1 MQRFIL
7 TALLILLATGTTNA
21 QEPDYILLQVKAP
34 ETFRA
39 QFKTTKGDFVI
50 EANRVWSPEGVD
62 RLYQLIKSN
71 FFTNALFFRVE
82 PTYVVQFGISASYKL
97 NRFWD
102 PKKLSDELI
111 RVRNV
116 RGMIAY
122 AQGKPNDRSTQ
133 LFINMVDNPKLDTAR
148 KSGTMG
154 FTPIA
159 RVISGMENLAK
170 LNSKY
175 GKKPAMIQDSLY
187 KYGNPYLDKLF
198 PGLDKIISATIIK

>member
-1 MQRFIL
+1 MRQSIL
-7 TALLILLATGTTNA
+7 IVFLILSSFCTTRA
-21 QEPDYILLQVKAP
+21 QEPDYLLLQVKAP

-39 QFKTTKGDFVI
+39 KFKTTKGDFII

-71 FFTNALFFRVE
+71 FFNNALFFRVE

-116 RGMIAY
+116 KGMIAY

-133 LFINMVDNPKLDTAR
+133 LFINMVDNPKLDTTK

-159 RVISGMENLAK
+159 RVISGMENLTK
-170 LNSKY
+170 LNSQY
-175 GKKPAMIQDSLY
+175 GKKPAFIQDSLY
-187 KYGNPYLDKLF
+187 KYGNPYFDKRY
-198 PGLDKIISATIIK
+198 PGLDKIISVSFIK

>member
-1 MQRFIL
+1 MRKIILSVFFIFS
-7 TALLILLATGTTNA
+7 IIGTLHA
-21 QEPDYILLQVKAP
+21 QEPDYLLLQVKAP

-39 QFKTTKGDFVI
+39 KFTTTKGDFVI
-50 EANRVWSPEGVD
+50 EAIRVWSPEGVD

-82 PTYVVQFGISASYKL
+82 PNYVVQFGISANYKI

-111 RVRNV
+111 RIRNV
-116 RGMIAY
+116 KGTIAY

-133 LFINMVDNPKLDTAR
+133 LFINMVDNPKLDTTR
-148 KSGTMG
+148 KAGTLG

-159 RVISGMENLAK
+159 RVISGMENLIK
-170 LNSKY
+170 LNSQY

-187 KYGNPYLDKLF
+187 KYGNPYFDKRF
-198 PGLDKIISATIIK
+198 PGLDKIISVGFIK

>member
-1 MQRFIL
+1 MRK
-7 TALLILLATGTTNA
+7 LILFLFLILSTIGITHA

-82 PTYVVQFGISASYKL
+82 PTYVAQFGISANYKL

-111 RVRNV
+111 RVRNIK
-116 RGMIAY
+116 GMIAY

-133 LFINMVDNPKLDTAR
+133 LFINMVDNPQLDTAR
-148 KSGTMG
+148 KSGAHG

-159 RVISGMENLAK
+159 HVISGMENLAK
-170 LNSKY
+170 LNNKY

-187 KYGNPYLDKLF
+187 KYGNPYFDRLF